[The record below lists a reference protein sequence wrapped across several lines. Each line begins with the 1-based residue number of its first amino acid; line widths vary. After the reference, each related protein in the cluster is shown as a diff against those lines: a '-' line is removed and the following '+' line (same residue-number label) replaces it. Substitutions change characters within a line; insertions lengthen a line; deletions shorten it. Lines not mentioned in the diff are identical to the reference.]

1 MGVSKYIATAIGLVL
16 MAWTWDLAHSE
27 RDVALEQ
34 RREIEMSLEDMIGQ
48 YIRAKRPNVT
58 DVIFQQL
65 FSEDIASNEPGTK
78 EMLVRFRYLINEPT
92 ATSAA
97 TAPGTAESGTP
108 PKATAATSTEM
119 TEQMFEGT
127 VRLRST
133 DGLNWEWVDEKIRSP
148 LIRYR
153 NGTEIRSSETPSGGD
168 SAK

>member
-48 YIRAKRPNVT
+48 YIRAQRPNVT

-65 FSEDIASNEPGTK
+65 FSEDLPSSDPGTK

-92 ATSAA
+92 
-97 TAPGTAESGTP
+97 
-108 PKATAATSTEM
+108 TAAAAGSPASTEM
-119 TEQMFEGT
+119 TEQMFEGS

-168 SAK
+168 PAK

>member
-48 YIRAKRPNVT
+48 YIRAQRPNVT
-58 DVIFQQL
+58 DVVFQQL
-65 FSEDIASNEPGTK
+65 FSEDMPTSEPGTK

-92 ATSAA
+92 TTA
-97 TAPGTAESGTP
+97 TAGTP
-108 PKATAATSTEM
+108 ASAEM
-119 TEQMFEGT
+119 TEQMFEGS

-148 LIRYR
+148 MIRYR
-153 NGTEIRSSETPSGGD
+153 NGTEIRSSEAPSGGD
-168 SAK
+168 PAK